1 MTSNSVNQ
9 KPPEVS
15 IMRRILLSL
24 ALLIPLLLMAGCL
37 APLPQAPEPVVLQ
50 SVEATPTVETDIET
64 EDEAADWPVF
74 ADGDSGLAFPYPPA
88 WTIITGTTMIDRI
101 ATARPEATGEDEDTS
116 WLALAE
122 SPAEDNANFTV
133 AVLPAERLP
142 LQLYIDSVTN
152 GLSAMEGIVIHESE
166 LRAGLRPGGVA
177 IPSIRYDLPDGVSGW
192 QVAFFDDSG
201 AQLFVFTFTA
211 PTDLFD
217 EFVMDFERVVVEAES
232 VMRNP

>member
-1 MTSNSVNQ
+1 MTSSSVNP

-15 IMRRILLSL
+15 TMRRILLFL
-24 ALLIPLLLMAGCL
+24 ALLIPILLTAGCL
-37 APLPQAPEPVVLQ
+37 AAVPQGPEPVVLQ
-50 SVEATPTVETDIET
+50 SVEATPTAEA

-74 ADGDSGLAFPYPPA
+74 ADEDSDLAFPYPPA
-88 WTIITGTTMIDRI
+88 WTIITGTAMIDRI
-101 ATARPEATGEDEDTS
+101 AAARPEAASEERDAS
-116 WLALAE
+116 WMALAA

-142 LQLYIDSVTN
+142 LQVYLDSVSN
-152 GLSAMEGIVIHESE
+152 GLSAVEGAVIHESE
-166 LRAGLRPGGVA
+166 LRGGLRPDGVA
-177 IPSIRYDLPDGVSGW
+177 IPSIRYGLPDGVSGW

-232 VMRNP
+232 VMRNWLSE